1 MSNVITEK
9 PLYIID
15 AALEQQ
21 CAPLTIRREI
31 QLGRISA
38 ELETVKG
45 KPTWILDRSSF
56 DAWAA
61 KRKLRAAKK
70 VGAA

>member
-1 MSNVITEK
+1 MSQITTAK

-15 AALEQQ
+15 AALEEK

-38 ELETVKG
+38 ELQIIQG
-45 KPTWILDRSSF
+45 KPTWVIDRSSF
-56 DAWAA
+56 EAWAA
-61 KRKLRAAKK
+61 KRKLRTAQKAG
-70 VGAA
+70 V